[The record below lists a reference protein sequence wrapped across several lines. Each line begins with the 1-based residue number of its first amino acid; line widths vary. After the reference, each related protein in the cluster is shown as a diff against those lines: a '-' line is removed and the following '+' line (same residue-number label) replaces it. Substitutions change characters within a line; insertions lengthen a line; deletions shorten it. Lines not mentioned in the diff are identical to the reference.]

1 MIRRTLFRDTATG
14 FATVVLAAV
23 LLIVVLGTTLS
34 PYAPNAIDTTQ
45 QLLSPSIAHPFGTDE
60 FGRDLFTRFAHGG
73 WTSLGLAIAIVAA
86 SGVIGLLIGTASGY
100 RGGALDTVVMRACDA
115 LQAFPLLLLA
125 MLIAYALG
133 RGTWPL
139 FVALAVAYVPYFVKV
154 SRGVTLSKR
163 EAVYVE
169 AARTQG
175 AGTGRIL
182 VTHVL
187 PHVFPPVLT
196 QMTMAA
202 GSALL
207 AIAGLSII
215 GLGAPAPSPEW
226 GAILAGSATHVFQ
239 AWWYVVIP
247 GALITLTAM
256 TFSLL
261 GDSLRDTF
269 DEGASTLGRRRS
281 RAAAVRRAQARR
293 APA

>member
-1 MIRRTLFRDTATG
+1 MIARALFRDVPTG
-14 FATVVLAAV
+14 FATVVLSIV
-23 LLIVVLGTTLS
+23 LLLVVLGTAFS
-34 PYAPNAIDTTQ
+34 PYAPNTIDTSL
-45 QLLSPSIAHPFGTDE
+45 QLLPPGLDHLFGTDE
-60 FGRDLFTRFAHGG
+60 LGRDLFTRFAHGG
-73 WTSLGLAIAIVAA
+73 WTSLGLAIAIVAV
-86 SGVIGLLIGTASGY
+86 SGTVGLLIGTVSGY
-100 RGGALDTVVMRACDA
+100 RGGAVDTVVMRTCDA

-133 RGTWPL
+133 RGTLPL
-139 FVALAVAYVPYFVKV
+139 FVALTVAYVPYFVKV
-154 SRGVTLSKR
+154 SRGLALSQR
-163 EAVYVE
+163 QAVFVE

-175 AGTGRIL
+175 AGDIRIL
-182 VTHVL
+182 ATHLV

-215 GLGAPAPSPEW
+215 GLGAPAPAPEW

-269 DEGASTLGRRRS
+269 DEGAASPRVRRS
-281 RAAAVRRAQARR
+281 GAGRVRRAQARR
-293 APA
+293 VPA